1 MTEPKQRWQKLV
13 DESWTERV
21 PAPVEMSDTEILDF
35 LSEYLIGLTRPGRF
49 VLDLEGVDTIR
60 AGTLRDV
67 VKLAKAKFDEEQ
79 S

>member
-1 MTEPKQRWQKLV
+1 
-13 DESWTERV
+13 
-21 PAPVEMSDTEILDF
+21 MSDTEILDF
-35 LSEYLIGLTRPGRF
+35 LNEYLIGLTRPGRF
-49 VLDLEGVDTIR
+49 VLDLEGIDTTR